1 MAVKEIRFALKTEDF
16 ERVVAFNRDGLGLDR
31 ESG

>member
-1 MAVKEIRFALKTEDF
+1 MTIKEFRVALTTEDF
-16 ERVVAFNRDGLGLDR
+16 ERVVAFNRDGLGLAR